1 LLHFLRQLGVPDN
14 RSLSLSLPPA
24 NLLFIKPWKRKKRKT
39 NKKEK
44 NARRKKLMDFF
55 PLSRND

>member
-1 LLHFLRQLGVPDN
+1 VPDN

-24 NLLFIKPWKRKKRKT
+24 NLLFIKPWKWRKIKT
-39 NKKEK
+39 KKK
-44 NARRKKLMDFF
+44 KARRKKLIDLF